1 MPWQGAPRGADAQ
14 YGGIQLFVVLFI
26 EPMQAAYD
34 ELPSVS
40 ASRLRA
46 LGEITPTMET
56 TTVRFGEVE
65 FVVGL
70 TLHRFPNGGNWSKFW
85 CPCGRRVRI
94 LRLLDGRLV
103 CRRCCGLRPRVQL
116 IATPKR
122 AAYLAAKHLERL
134 MSTTPARLHPRPGR
148 MLDKRINIE
157 NALRRSLIVA
167 RQHRAAKASKA
178 GI

>member
-1 MPWQGAPRGADAQ
+1 MHSKVEFNSSWC
-14 YGGIQLFVVLFI
+14 YFLS
-26 EPMQAAYD
+26 PMKAAYD